1 MLRSEQIL
9 KRKRRPRGRPRSR
22 SAPAVILM
30 NPIKKRKL
38 WTEQQMSSA
47 IEAVKGGMKVFAAAR
62 EYNVPRMTL
71 QDRISGRV
79 IHGKNP
85 GPQPYL
91 NQAEEKELSNFLVE
105 TAKVGYGRSRK
116 QVIQLV
122 EKTAKDKGLLP
133 PDKKNFIWVVFSI
146 YGKTPY
152 TCTP

>member
-1 MLRSEQIL
+1 
-9 KRKRRPRGRPRSR
+9 
-22 SAPAVILM
+22 M

-91 NQAEEKELSNFLVE
+91 NQAEEKELLTS
-105 TAKVGYGRSRK
+105 
-116 QVIQLV
+116 
-122 EKTAKDKGLLP
+122 
-133 PDKKNFIWVVFSI
+133 
-146 YGKTPY
+146 
-152 TCTP
+152 